1 MRWTTRP
8 GWPGNLL
15 AVAAGAITTFALA
28 PFNIWPL
35 ALLAVGLFYAG
46 LRELKP
52 RQALGRG
59 WCFGFGLFGAG
70 TSWIYY
76 SIHHFGGASVLLAG
90 FLMLL
95 FTAAIAFLR
104 AARVALGTLVTPQRS
119 TAGRRAGVCRAV
131 GRPGGISRLVPH
143 RFPVALFR
151 IQPARRPIVRARA
164 GRWHVA
170 GVLRIGPDCGTDL
183 QRTAPAQQRSKR
195 FYRGWFAVAG
205 RAVGCRH
212 CPQGSRLDQSVRR
225 AADGCRDSGQRRTKH
240 EMGPGRAQRT
250 TGAVPR
256 PELSLEA
263 GGPADL
269 AGNRCA
275 GPQRVC
281 RRLSEHDGHVRR
293 RA

>member
-1 MRWTTRP
+1 MTYPLRWTTRP

-95 FTAAIAFLR
+95 FTAAIAFFFALPAWVWARWLR
-104 AARVALGTLVTPQRS
+104 RNEAPLAMRSRSRRCGSARKHFAAGSSPVSRGCTPVTANS
-119 TAGRRAGVCRAV
+119 TA
-131 GRPGGISRLVPH
+131 P
-143 RFPVALFR
+143 
-151 IQPARRPIVRARA
+151 
-164 GRWHVA
+164 
-170 GVLRIGPDCGTDL
+170 
-183 QRTAPAQQRSKR
+183 
-195 FYRGWFAVAG
+195 
-205 RAVGCRH
+205 
-212 CPQGSRLDQSVRR
+212 
-225 AADGCRDSGQRRTKH
+225 
-240 EMGPGRAQRT
+240 
-250 TGAVPR
+250 
-256 PELSLEA
+256 
-263 GGPADL
+263 
-269 AGNRCA
+269 
-275 GPQRVC
+275 
-281 RRLSEHDGHVRR
+281 
-293 RA
+293 

>member
-95 FTAAIAFLR
+95 FTAAIAFSSPCPP
-104 AARVALGTLVTPQRS
+104 GS
-119 TAGRRAGVCRAV
+119 GRAGCAAMKHRWPMRWRLPHCGSARKPFAAGSSPV
-131 GRPGGISRLVPH
+131 SRGST
-143 RFPVALFR
+143 
-151 IQPARRPIVRARA
+151 PATVSSMAR
-164 GRWHVA
+164 W
-170 GVLRIGPDCGTDL
+170 P
-183 QRTAPAQQRSKR
+183 
-195 FYRGWFAVAG
+195 
-205 RAVGCRH
+205 
-212 CPQGSRLDQSVRR
+212 GSRRS
-225 AADGCRDSGQRRTKH
+225 AACGWYRSFWR
-240 EMGPGRAQRT
+240 
-250 TGAVPR
+250 
-256 PELSLEA
+256 
-263 GGPADL
+263 
-269 AGNRCA
+269 
-275 GPQRVC
+275 
-281 RRLSEHDGHVRR
+281 
-293 RA
+293 